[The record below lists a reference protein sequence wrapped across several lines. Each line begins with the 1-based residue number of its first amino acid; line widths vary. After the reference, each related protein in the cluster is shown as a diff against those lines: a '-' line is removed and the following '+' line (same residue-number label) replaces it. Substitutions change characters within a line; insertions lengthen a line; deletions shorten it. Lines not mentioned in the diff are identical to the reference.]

1 MPIEDFEEEGLKK
14 IPNLELAQKFFT
26 LQSKHSSNKE
36 KEDAK
41 TILEQHIHEQ
51 SKFNY
56 ILHLWLDKENT
67 QFCWVRQGE
76 HTHFCWF
83 GKGVHIRLLGQTNGG
98 RMCSQRHKMILKIWL
113 FFE

>member
-26 LQSKHSSNKE
+26 LQSKHSSSKE

-41 TILEQHIHEQ
+41 AILEQHIQEQ

-56 ILHLWLDKENT
+56 LPITTTQNLHNEPSVL
-67 QFCWVRQGE
+67 VR
-76 HTHFCWF
+76 
-83 GKGVHIRLLGQTNGG
+83 
-98 RMCSQRHKMILKIWL
+98 
-113 FFE
+113 

>member
-41 TILEQHIHEQ
+41 AILEQHIQEH
-51 SKFNY
+51 SKFNCLP
-56 ILHLWLDKENT
+56 INTTHNLHNEPSVL
-67 QFCWVRQGE
+67 VR
-76 HTHFCWF
+76 
-83 GKGVHIRLLGQTNGG
+83 
-98 RMCSQRHKMILKIWL
+98 
-113 FFE
+113 

>member
-41 TILEQHIHEQ
+41 TILEQHIQEQ
-51 SKFNY
+51 SKINY

-76 HTHFCWF
+76 HTL
-83 GKGVHIRLLGQTNGG
+83 LLGWERSTHTSVGSDEW
-98 RMCSQRHKMILKIWL
+98 RKDMFTKT
-113 FFE
+113 

>member
-26 LQSKHSSNKE
+26 LQSKM
-36 KEDAK
+36 
-41 TILEQHIHEQ
+41 ILEQHIQEQ

-67 QFCWVRQGE
+67 Q
-76 HTHFCWF
+76 
-83 GKGVHIRLLGQTNGG
+83 LL
-98 RMCSQRHKMILKIWL
+98 LV
-113 FFE
+113 

>member
-41 TILEQHIHEQ
+41 AILEQHIQEQ
-51 SKFNY
+51 SKFNCLL
-56 ILHLWLDKENT
+56 INTTHNLHNGPSVL
-67 QFCWVRQGE
+67 VR
-76 HTHFCWF
+76 
-83 GKGVHIRLLGQTNGG
+83 
-98 RMCSQRHKMILKIWL
+98 
-113 FFE
+113 